1 MRLPL
6 TALVVASL
14 TTTACVEEDAAMFI
28 EGVLPVEA
36 GVCVVAST
44 ATVFDNSGILD
55 LNADRGYSAA
65 LKVRTNLPST
75 FSGQDVSQGRTQS
88 PNYPNYGIVDNNV
101 VIFETAEVTFTLQS
115 DADTI
120 GALSAAASQVN
131 GANLACSATACGS
144 PLDAVG
150 QPIPDIVPAGGTA
163 FNEQTGLNGEALV
176 SADIVSGATAQT
188 LKAVYQKA
196 AELEAANL
204 EARTLLDVPG
214 ETQRLT
220 VEVVLVGRTTG
231 SQGLRLVRSAAF
243 PFAVD
248 VCLGCLKP
256 DDALCEEFN
265 ARSFFSEGAEDVCIE
280 GQDFQTSVCACA
292 DAQGIPI
299 LDANG
304 NPTVVFDDRGACTP

>member
-1 MRLPL
+1 MRLHL
-6 TALVVASL
+6 TALVAAGLATSG
-14 TTTACVEEDAAMFI
+14 CVEEDAAMFI

-36 GVCVVAST
+36 GVCQVSANGQI
-44 ATVFDNSGILD
+44 FDDSGTLD
-55 LNADRGYSAA
+55 LNANRGYSAA
-65 LKVRTNLPST
+65 LKVRTNLPAT
-75 FSGQDVSQGRTQS
+75 FNAQDVAQSRTQS
-88 PNYPNYGIVDNNV
+88 PNYPNYGGVDNNV

-115 DADTI
+115 DAATI

-131 GANLACSATACGS
+131 GANLVCSATACGS
-144 PLDAVG
+144 PTDAVG
-150 QPIPDIVPAGGTA
+150 GAIPDIVPAGGTA
-163 FNEQTGLNGEALV
+163 FNQQTGLNGQALV
-176 SADIVSGATAQT
+176 SADILSGATAQT

-256 DDALCEEFN
+256 DEALCDKFN
-265 ARSFFSEGAEDVCIE
+265 ADLFVADGAEDACFE
-280 GQDFQTSVCACA
+280 GQDFATAVCGCDDGA
-292 DAQGIPI
+292 GG
-299 LDANG
+299 L
-304 NPTVVFDDRGACTP
+304 TVVDDDRTACTP